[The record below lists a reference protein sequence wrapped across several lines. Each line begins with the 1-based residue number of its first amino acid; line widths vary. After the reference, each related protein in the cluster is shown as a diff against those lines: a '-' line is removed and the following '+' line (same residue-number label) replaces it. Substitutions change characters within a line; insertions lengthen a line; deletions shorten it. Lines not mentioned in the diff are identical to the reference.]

1 MEILGKLFGTQ
12 EKVKIM
18 RLFLFSPDKPF
29 DLPDIALKTKSSLK
43 DVKRE
48 ISELSKLSLI
58 KSRVF
63 FKEIIKVKN
72 GNKKDEIVK
81 KKMRGW
87 ILNRAFPYLME
98 LQNLLINAQL
108 IRHGEI
114 LKQLSNVGKLKTV
127 IVSGVFIQDE
137 DSRVD
142 MLVVGDNLKKSAVE
156 NAVKTIESEIGR
168 EITYASFETD
178 DFQYRLGMCDKLIR
192 DILDYKHEKILDK
205 IGIR

>member
-12 EKVKIM
+12 ERVKIM
-18 RLFLFSPDKPF
+18 RLFLFSPDQPF
-29 DLPDIALKTKSSLK
+29 DIANIALKTKSDLK
-43 DVKRE
+43 DAKRE
-48 ISELSKLSLI
+48 ISELSKISLI
-58 KSRVF
+58 KSRIF
-63 FKEIIKVKN
+63 FKEITKEKN
-72 GNKKDEIVK
+72 DNKKGEVAK
-81 KKMRGW
+81 KKTNGW
-87 ILNRAFPYLME
+87 ILNRSFPYLME

-114 LKQLSNVGKLKTV
+114 LKRLSNVGKLKTV

-156 NAVKTIESEIGR
+156 NAVRTIESEIGR
-168 EITYASFETD
+168 EITYASFETA

-192 DILDYKHEKILDK
+192 DILDYRHEKILDK

>member
-12 EKVKIM
+12 ERVKIM
-18 RLFLFSPDKPF
+18 RLFLFSPDQPF
-29 DLPDIALKTKSSLK
+29 DLADIALKTKSAPK

-48 ISELSKLSLI
+48 MSELNKIGLV
-58 KSRVF
+58 KSRIF
-63 FKEIIKVKN
+63 FKEIIKGKD
-72 GNKKDEIVK
+72 GDKKGEVVK
-81 KKMRGW
+81 KKTSGW
-87 ILNRAFPYLME
+87 ILNRAFPYLFE
-98 LQNLLINAQL
+98 LQDLLINAQL

-114 LKQLSNVGKLKTV
+114 LKRLSNVGKLKAV

-142 MLVVGDNLKKSAVE
+142 MLIVGDNLKKNSVE
-156 NAVKTIESEIGR
+156 NAVKIIESEIGR
-168 EITYASFETD
+168 EITYASFETP

-192 DILDYKHEKILDK
+192 DILDYKHETILDK

>member
-12 EKVKIM
+12 ERVKIM
-18 RLFLFSPDKPF
+18 RLFLFSPDQPF
-29 DLPDIALKTKSSLK
+29 DLADIALKTKSEIK
-43 DVKRE
+43 DAKRE
-48 ISELSKLSLI
+48 ISELNKISLI
-58 KSRVF
+58 KSRIF
-63 FKEIIKVKN
+63 FKEIIKGKN
-72 GNKKDEIVK
+72 SNKKGEVSK
-81 KKMRGW
+81 KKTSGW
-87 ILNRAFPYLME
+87 ILNRSFPYLME

-114 LKQLSNVGKLKTV
+114 LKRLSNVGKLKTV

-156 NAVKTIESEIGR
+156 NAVRTIESEIGR
-168 EITYASFETD
+168 EITYASFETA

-192 DILDYKHEKILDK
+192 DILDYRHEKILDK